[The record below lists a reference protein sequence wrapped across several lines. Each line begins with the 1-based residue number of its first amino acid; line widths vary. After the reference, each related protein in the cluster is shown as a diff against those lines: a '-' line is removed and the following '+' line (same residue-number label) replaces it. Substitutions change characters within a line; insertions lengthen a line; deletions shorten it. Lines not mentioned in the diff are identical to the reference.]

1 MPGGRG
7 PEPRAYPMN
16 GEVHAS
22 DLQDRFKEVRSL
34 KRSVVPIVSVF
45 SKALLKRLGN
55 LFFFVPDRNY
65 KPVMLNSMRQSIS
78 VQNVLIK
85 YSVREMI
92 GIIKVRKLFINFIKV
107 ETILYVL

>member
-34 KRSVVPIVSVF
+34 KCSDVPIVSVF
-45 SKALLKRLGN
+45 LKTLLKRL
-55 LFFFVPDRNY
+55 
-65 KPVMLNSMRQSIS
+65 SS
-78 VQNVLIK
+78 LIPL
-85 YSVREMI
+85 S
-92 GIIKVRKLFINFIKV
+92 LT
-107 ETILYVL
+107 ETTSQ